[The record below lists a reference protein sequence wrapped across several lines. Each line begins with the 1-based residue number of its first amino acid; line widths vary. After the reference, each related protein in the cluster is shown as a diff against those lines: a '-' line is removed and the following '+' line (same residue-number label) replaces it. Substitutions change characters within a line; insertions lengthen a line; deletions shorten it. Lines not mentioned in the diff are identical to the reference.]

1 MGADRYST
9 ANTCTSL
16 ESACRNLCEQV
27 IATLPRELRDI
38 IYEHILSQEVWD
50 VAALPT
56 SEPTSAKTGPHYW
69 QVEKVGNATLNEI
82 LEVWY
87 RLVRFHIGQDLGY
100 LKRFL
105 TSKAAS
111 LDTSRQLLV
120 TNISIAFDSRDVETH
135 MQPTGGGV
143 VRDSSSR
150 TRMLERLEHLF
161 LLKEGASIHIYV
173 IVPHSYTLLA
183 EAPTRYAHHERKV
196 LREATTAISNVLIR
210 LATTGYSLSTAIMLA
225 SRWPNNGSLY
235 DMVSERSKR
244 DARSCFVT
252 GNGSN
257 LMWL

>member
-69 QVEKVGNATLNEI
+69 QVEKVGNATLREI

-143 VRDSSSR
+143 VRDFFIPHTHVR
-150 TRMLERLEHLF
+150 TT
-161 LLKEGASIHIYV
+161 GASVLVERRRFHTYLRDCT
-173 IVPHSYTLLA
+173 PQLHSARRSTDSICT
-183 EAPTRYAHHERKV
+183 PRKK
-196 LREATTAISNVLIR
+196 
-210 LATTGYSLSTAIMLA
+210 STARGDYRHIECADTLGNHRVQSFYSYHA
-225 SRWPNNGSLY
+225 
-235 DMVSERSKR
+235 
-244 DARSCFVT
+244 CFK
-252 GNGSN
+252 
-257 LMWL
+257 MAK